1 MSVEKISSKTKG
13 GARPGSGRKAGSPN
27 KKTAELQAAVAESGM
42 TPLEYLLEVM
52 RDSSQEPKQ
61 RLIAAQSAAP
71 YIHAKLS
78 SIEMSGP
85 DGGAIETAT
94 RIEIVALG

>member
-1 MSVEKISSKTKG
+1 MSNNQDKSNHGGERKG
-13 GARPGSGRKAGSPN
+13 AGRKPGSANVRTREIANKA
-27 KKTAELQAAVAESGM
+27 VESGI
-42 TPLEYLLEVM
+42 TPLEYLLQVM
-52 RDSSQEPKQ
+52 RDVSEEPKQ

-85 DGGAIETAT
+85 EGGDISIAT